1 MNYHFEESQLR
12 EFKNNIRK
20 EWVLTNGL
28 GSYAGG
34 SILGALNRT
43 HQGYLIASLHSPV
56 ERYLM
61 FAKTNEMISS
71 DDGDFNFETGMHLLN
86 GKSKITSG
94 HHFLTAFDYDGTVKF
109 TYQCGKI
116 IVKKYI
122 TLIQGQNTC
131 AIAYEIVN
139 NSNSDATLTITP
151 LMNYREHS
159 SNVTKDDLIFD
170 ITRREH
176 GFSLIPAAN
185 KNIKID
191 IGFSE
196 GILKQRH
203 ELYDEDIQL
212 QTEIDNEVD
221 GLDTHFTPFDIEI
234 MVPAKNTSR
243 TSLICR
249 AGLKDTIKTNQ
260 VSSEDAFIAI
270 ENQRKYVAS
279 LIETADYEDE
289 WANELVVAAD
299 QFLAHRES
307 TGLKTVLAGLP
318 WFTDWGR
325 DTMIAFTGLTLST
338 KRYQDAK
345 EILKTFALYV
355 QNGMVP
361 NMFPDN
367 GLDPLYNT
375 VDASL
380 WYFYAVDQYLKY
392 ANREMDFTFIK
403 EEIYPCL
410 KQIIDAYEHG
420 TLFSIGMDED
430 GLIHAGSN
438 LDQVTWMDVRV
449 GDMVPT
455 PRHGKPVEIN
465 ALWFN
470 ALCVMSSLCIAFGED
485 AMHYRSLA
493 IRCKESFCE
502 KFWNPETGCLYDV
515 IDVIDD
521 VENTPYHV
529 GNGNKDAAIR
539 PNQIYAVSLPYSML
553 PIEKALSVV
562 NVVEDKLYAKCGLRS
577 LSQDHNEYHPIYVGS
592 LEKRDKAYHQ
602 GTAWG
607 FLLGG
612 FITAYMK
619 VHGHTK
625 DNAKKAYMLLV
636 PVHKHMEEENCI
648 GSICEIFDG
657 DAPHLGRG
665 CYAQA
670 WSIGEILRSYTE
682 DVLPW
687 LK

>member
-12 EFKNNIRK
+12 DFKSNIRK
-20 EWVLTNGL
+20 EWALTNGL

-56 ERYLM
+56 ERYLV
-61 FAKTNEMISS
+61 FTKTNEKLTSMDGEFDFESS
-71 DDGDFNFETGMHLLN
+71 MHLVN
-86 GKSKITSG
+86 GKSEIASG
-94 HHFLTAFDYDGTVKF
+94 HHFLTAFDYDGTIKF
-109 TYQCGKI
+109 TYQCGKVVI
-116 IVKKYI
+116 KKYI
-122 TLIQGQNTC
+122 SLIQGENTC
-131 AIAYEIVN
+131 AVAYEITN
-139 NSNSDATLTITP
+139 QSTSDAVLTITP

-159 SNVTKDDLIFD
+159 ANVKKEDLKFD
-170 ITRREH
+170 ITKREH
-176 GFSLIPAAN
+176 GFSLIPVAN
-185 KNIKID
+185 PNIKID
-191 IGFSE
+191 LGFSE
-196 GILKQRH
+196 GTLTQRH
-203 ELYDEDIQL
+203 QLFDENIQL

-221 GLDTHFTPFDIEI
+221 GLDTHFTPFDIEVTI
-234 MVPAKNTSR
+234 PAKATSR
-243 TSLICR
+243 VSLLCKV
-249 AGLKDTIKTNQ
+249 GLKDSIKSNN
-260 VSSEDAFIAI
+260 VSHEDAFVAVD
-270 ENQRKYVAS
+270 NQRKYVTS
-279 LIETADYEDE
+279 LIETAGYQDE

-299 QFLAHRES
+299 QFLAHRTS

-325 DTMIAFTGLTLST
+325 DTMIAFTGLTLAT
-338 KRYQDAK
+338 KRFQDAK

-361 NMFPDN
+361 NMFPDD
-367 GLDPLYNT
+367 GQDPLYNT

-392 ANREMDFTFIK
+392 AKREADFQFIK
-403 EEIYPCL
+403 AEIFPHL
-410 KQIIDAYEHG
+410 KEIIHSYEHG

-470 ALCVMSSLCIAFGED
+470 ALCVMSSLCNEFQED
-485 AMHYRSLA
+485 ASHYRKLA
-493 IRCKESFCE
+493 TKCKESFCD

-515 IDVIDD
+515 IDVLDD

-539 PNQIYAVSLPYSML
+539 PNQIYAVALPYSML

-562 NVVEDKLYAKCGLRS
+562 NVVEDKLYARCGLRS
-577 LSQDHNEYHPIYVGS
+577 LSQDHQEYHPIYVGA

-607 FLLGG
+607 FLMGA

-619 VHGHTK
+619 VHGHNK
-625 DNAKKAYMLLV
+625 ENAKKAYMLLV
-636 PVHKHMEEENCI
+636 PVHQHMSNENCI

-657 DAPHLGRG
+657 DSPHLGRG

-670 WSIGEILRSYTE
+670 WSIGEILRCYSE